1 SAEGPGATT
10 IDCEGHR
17 GFYFHSAEGPDS
29 VLRGFTIVGAVA
41 PGSQIPADNV
51 SWNSSSTHP
60 IGAGIFCEFSSP
72 SIIDCVLRQCSAELG
87 GGIGVVAGQPT
98 VTDCTIEE
106 CQAGGQG
113 AGIGLIRGSI
123 GAFIDCTISRN
134 VGHHNSLGAGGG
146 LYCGGSSANL
156 VLENCI
162 ISGNTA
168 DVGGGIYI
176 GSSAGTSS
184 ADSLIESVDII
195 NCTIAR
201 NTLSGTQTASSAAG
215 GIHSV
220 SSDIAIRNSIVWYNE
235 GVPVLLVGPASNSPV
250 LYSNI
255 EGGYSGQGNV
265 DADPL
270 FASADGTDYHLRSV
284 LGRYETS
291 SDTWVID
298 NDYSPCIDA
307 GDPQDPV
314 GAEPLTNGKRINIG
328 AYGGTVEA
336 SKGEGAWIFHVD
348 GANGSNSNSGLSRN
362 DAFATIQKAV
372 DEALNGDMVMV
383 WPGVYREQVVLESK
397 AITLQSAD
405 DAAVVTAPLGYAFS
419 FYYAESLKSVL
430 RNFVI
435 TGCGEAAIYCD
446 GASPMLTNLTVT
458 GNLYGISAWGGA
470 NPDIT
475 NCILWNNQNG
485 DLYHCRASYSDVE
498 QEDAVGQNSGNISMD
513 PLFADPA
520 NGDFHLMSRYGRY
533 LASQDRWVTD
543 SVTSPCIDA
552 GDPSVHP
559 GRERI
564 PRGGRVNIG
573 AYGGTPF
580 ASLSGWPSWSDATQ
594 VEPGSPVENEPESVF
609 SLQKVLS
616 EPESTTGTED
626 YRMVDPGF

>member
-1 SAEGPGATT
+1 
-10 IDCEGHR
+10 
-17 GFYFHSAEGPDS
+17 
-29 VLRGFTIVGAVA
+29 
-41 PGSQIPADNV
+41 
-51 SWNSSSTHP
+51 
-60 IGAGIFCEFSSP
+60 
-72 SIIDCVLRQCSAELG
+72 
-87 GGIGVVAGQPT
+87 
-98 VTDCTIEE
+98 
-106 CQAGGQG
+106 
-113 AGIGLIRGSI
+113 
-123 GAFIDCTISRN
+123 
-134 VGHHNSLGAGGG
+134 GGG

-235 GVPVLLVGPASNSPV
+235 GVPVLLVSPASNSPV